1 MKVSKTLSDIADLA
15 FADRGV
21 CTELEI
27 KKLYLLTNPKPV
39 MRKLFVLGSIAVV
52 AIILA
57 LSWFWIDALFLFLI
71 AGPLIYMGIADML
84 QVKQSI
90 KRNFPLFGR
99 LRYVFE
105 DLRPKIQQY
114 FVESDTDGAPINRN
128 ERSVIYQRAK
138 KQIDT
143 VPFGTQLNVYA
154 EGYEWITHS
163 IAPKDFH
170 KMEHNP
176 RIRFGGKECK
186 QPYDMSVLN
195 ISAMSFGSLSQN
207 AILALNSG
215 AKLGGFA
222 HNTGEG
228 GLSPYHLQPGGD
240 IIWQIGTGYFGA
252 RTEDGNFSDDAF
264 KANATK
270 PNVKMI
276 EIKLS
281 QGAKPGHGGIL
292 PAAKNTPEIAKIRLV
307 KPGTTV
313 FSPPFHSAFNT
324 PKELLLFVKRLRE
337 LSGGKPVGFKLC
349 VGRKS
354 EFLSICKAMVELK
367 IYPDFITVDGGEG
380 GTGAAPPEFTNFV
393 GMPLLDALAFVD
405 NALRGFGIR
414 HEMRMIASGKVLT
427 GFNLLR
433 AMALGAD
440 TCNAARAMMM
450 ALGCIQALE
459 CNRNTCPTGVAT
471 QNPELMKGLDVKD
484 KAERVANFHKN
495 TVESF
500 VELMAATGMTH
511 PEQINRTH
519 VYRRV
524 FMNMVKTYEEIYP
537 TIPDGCLLEGGD
549 VPFEL
554 EEYMK
559 YASAETFELA

>member
-1 MKVSKTLSDIADLA
+1 
-15 FADRGV
+15 
-21 CTELEI
+21 
-27 KKLYLLTNPKPV
+27 
-39 MRKLFVLGSIAVV
+39 MRKIFVTSSILVT
-52 AIILA
+52 A
-57 LSWFWIDALFLFLI
+57 LLLVWSYFWIDVLFLFVI
-71 AGPLIYMGIADML
+71 VGPVIYMGVADMI
-84 QVKQSI
+84 QTRQSL
-90 KRNFPLFGR
+90 KRNFPVLGR

-154 EGYEWITHS
+154 EGYEWMTHS
-163 IAPKDFH
+163 IAPIDFH
-170 KMEHNP
+170 KLDHNP
-176 RIRFGGKECK
+176 RVRFGGKDCK

-195 ISAMSFGSLSQN
+195 VSAMSFGSLSKN
-207 AILALNSG
+207 AVLALNGG
-215 AKLGGFA
+215 AQMGKFA

-228 GLSPYHLQPGGD
+228 GLSPYHLEPGGD
-240 IIWQIGTGYFGA
+240 IVWQIGTGYFGA
-252 RTEDGNFSDDAF
+252 RDEQGNFNDAAF
-264 KANATK
+264 TANATK

-292 PAAKNTPEIAKIRLV
+292 PAKKNTPEIAAIRLV

-313 FSPPFHSAFNT
+313 FSPPFHSTFSN
-324 PKELLLFVKRLRE
+324 PIELIQFVKRLRD

-349 VGRKS
+349 IGRKS
-354 EFLSICKAMVELK
+354 EFLSICKAMVQLK
-367 IYPDFITVDGGEG
+367 TYPDFITIDGGEG

-393 GMPLLDALAFVD
+393 GMPLLDALSFAD
-405 NALRGFGIR
+405 NSLRGFGIR
-414 HEMRMIASGKVLT
+414 KEMRLMASGKILT
-427 GFNLLR
+427 GFHILR

-440 TCNAARAMMM
+440 TCNSARAMMM

-459 CNRNTCPTGVAT
+459 CNKNTCPTGVAT
-471 QNPELMKGLDVKD
+471 QDPYFMKGLVVED
-484 KAERVANFHKN
+484 KKVRVANYHKN

-500 VELMAATGMTH
+500 VELMAAAGIDH
-511 PEQINRTH
+511 PSKINRTH

-524 FMNMVKTYEEIYP
+524 FMNLVKTYAEIYP
-537 TIPDGCLLEGGD
+537 VIPDGCLLDGGD
-549 VPFEL
+549 IPFDYED
-554 EEYMK
+554 YMK
-559 YASAETFELA
+559 RASAESFEVA

>member
-1 MKVSKTLSDIADLA
+1 MNN
-15 FADRGV
+15 RQ
-21 CTELEI
+21 
-27 KKLYLLTNPKPV
+27 
-39 MRKLFVLGSIAVV
+39 LFIISS
-52 AIILA
+52 IILVPGLGIWTHLWWDHDDVIIPA
-57 LSWFWIDALFLFLI
+57 TLFIISL
-71 AGPLIYMGIADML
+71 PLVYMGIVDMI
-84 QVKQSI
+84 QTRQSI

-143 VPFGTQLNVYA
+143 IPFGTQLDVYA

-170 KMEHNP
+170 KMNHSP
-176 RIRFGGKECK
+176 RIRFGGEKCS

-195 ISAMSFGSLSQN
+195 VSAMSFGSLSKN
-207 AILALNSG
+207 AIEALNSG
-215 AKLGGFA
+215 AKIGGFA

-228 GLSPYHLQPGGD
+228 GLSPYHLKNGGD

-252 RTEDGNFSDDAF
+252 RSEDGNFSEEAF
-264 KANATK
+264 KQNAIK

-292 PAAKNTPEIAKIRLV
+292 PAAKNTPEIAAIRLV

-313 FSPPFHSAFNT
+313 FSPPFHSAFTT
-324 PKELLLFVKRLRE
+324 PIELIKFVEKLRT

-354 EFLSICKAMVELK
+354 EFLSICKAMVQLN

-405 NALRGFGIR
+405 NALIGFGIR
-414 HEMRMIASGKVLT
+414 KKMRLIASGKVLT
-427 GFNLLR
+427 GFHMVR

-440 TCNAARAMMM
+440 TCNCARAMMM

-459 CNRNTCPTGVAT
+459 CNKNTCPTGVAT
-471 QNPELMKGLDVKD
+471 QNPALMKGLVIDD
-484 KAERVANFHKN
+484 KKVRVANFHKN

-500 VELMAATGMTH
+500 VELLGASGIDD
-511 PEQINRTH
+511 PEKINRTH

-524 FMNMVKTYEEIYP
+524 FMNLVKNYEEIFP
-537 TIPDGCLLEGGD
+537 TIPEGCLLEGGD
-549 VPFEL
+549 TPYDY

-559 YASAETFELA
+559 HASAEAFEVA

>member
-1 MKVSKTLSDIADLA
+1 
-15 FADRGV
+15 
-21 CTELEI
+21 
-27 KKLYLLTNPKPV
+27 
-39 MRKLFVLGSIAVV
+39 MRKIFVLSSIGVSAL
-52 AIILA
+52 ILVWA
-57 LSWFWIDALFLFLI
+57 YFWIDALFLFVI
-71 AGPLIYMGIADML
+71 VAPVIYMGISDMV
-84 QVKQSI
+84 QKRQSI
-90 KRNFPLFGR
+90 KRNFPVLGR
-99 LRYVFE
+99 LRYFFE
-105 DLRPKIQQY
+105 MIRPEIQQY

-128 ERSVIYQRAK
+128 ERSMIYQRAK

-143 VPFGTQLNVYA
+143 IPFGTQLNVYA
-154 EGYEWITHS
+154 EGYEWVTHS

-170 KMEHNP
+170 KMDHNP
-176 RIRFGGKECK
+176 RVHFGGRACK

-207 AILALNSG
+207 AILALNGG
-215 AKLGGFA
+215 AKIGGFA

-228 GLSPYHLQPGGD
+228 GLSPYHLAPGGD

-292 PAAKNTPEIAKIRLV
+292 PAKKNTPEIAAIRLV

-313 FSPPFHSAFNT
+313 FSPPFHSAFST
-324 PKELLLFVKRLRE
+324 PKELILFVKKLRE
-337 LSGGKPVGFKLC
+337 LSGGKPIGFKLC

-354 EFLSICKAMVELK
+354 EFLSICKAMVALNT
-367 IYPDFITVDGGEG
+367 YPDFITVDGGEG
-380 GTGAAPPEFTNFV
+380 GTGAAPPEFSNFV

-405 NALRGFGIR
+405 SALHGFGVR
-414 HEMRMIASGKVLT
+414 KEMKLIAAGKVLT
-427 GFNLLR
+427 GFHILR

-440 TCNAARAMMM
+440 TCNCARAMMM

-459 CNRNTCPTGVAT
+459 CNKNTCPTGVAT
-471 QNPELMKGLDVKD
+471 QDPYYMKGLVVED
-484 KAERVANFHKN
+484 KTTRVANFHKN

-500 VELMAATGMTH
+500 VELLGATGLDH
-511 PEQINRTH
+511 PDKINRTH

-524 FMNMVKTYEEIYP
+524 FMNLVKTYEEIYP
-537 TIPDGCLLEGGD
+537 PIPEGCLLDGGD
-549 VPFEL
+549 VPFDF
-554 EEYMK
+554 EEYLK
-559 YASAETFELA
+559 RSSEECFEVAL